1 MNPRHYLLLLPIL
14 ALALVAMPGCNDK
27 DGPVE
32 KIGKE
37 IDDALDARPNEGIKD
52 AIENAADKVDKA
64 VNY

>member
-1 MNPRHYLLLLPIL
+1 MNPRHYLLLLPIV
-14 ALALVAMPGCNDK
+14 AFALVATPGCNDN

-52 AIENAADKVDKA
+52 AIENAADKVDRA
-64 VNY
+64 VN